1 MARPSFSYR
10 TLAALI
16 LLAVL
21 AVVCTSLGKWQLS
34 RAAERDAI
42 RASIDHGRSRA
53 PLQLTADT
61 PAQALAPWRAATAE
75 GAWRPDLTVLL
86 ENRNY
91 QGQPGYWVATPLLLQ
106 QPANTAV
113 LVLRGWLPREALA
126 VAGGSQQGQDASGLP
141 PGASSSGTVR
151 GALKTLT
158 LPEGARLVQGELLQH
173 VPRLFDLGEW
183 GAGKHAT
190 HLPSALPLEDG
201 SLPAVQNL
209 EIKDYAAATG
219 LTFIPIVL
227 AQTAADRASGATVQ
241 ANAARPSQDDPASQL
256 HDTHAQHAD
265 TTADAVGAQAT
276 GPAANQAANSSL
288 VYDWPT
294 PSLDSDKNRGYALQ
308 WFGFATIA
316 VIAWL
321 VVAAR
326 ALRRKKNS

>member
-21 AVVCTSLGKWQLS
+21 AVVCTSLGNWQLD

-42 RASIDHGRSRA
+42 RASIEQGRSRT
-53 PLQLTADT
+53 PLQLAADT
-61 PAQALAPWRAATAE
+61 PVQALTPWRAATAQ
-75 GAWRPDLTVLL
+75 GTWRPDLTVLL

-91 QGQPGYWVATPLLLQ
+91 QGKPGYWVATPLLLQ
-106 QPANTAV
+106 QPADTAV

-126 VAGGSQQGQDASGLP
+126 VAGGSQQGQDAPGLP
-141 PGASSSGTVR
+141 PGVSTSGTVR
-151 GALKTLT
+151 GALKTLA
-158 LPEGARLVQGELLQH
+158 LPQGERMVQGELLQH

-190 HLPSALPLEDG
+190 HLPSTLPLENG

-209 EIKDYAAATG
+209 EINDYAAATG

-227 AQTAADRASGATVQ
+227 AQTAADHAAGASVQ
-241 ANAARPSQDDPASQL
+241 ANAARPSQDGPASQP
-256 HDTHAQHAD
+256 HSSQAQHAD
-265 TTADAVGAQAT
+265 ATADAVAAPAT
-276 GPAANQAANSSL
+276 DPAANSSL

-294 PSLDSDKNRGYALQ
+294 PSLDSDQNRGYALQ
-308 WFGFATIA
+308 WFGFAAIA
-316 VIAWL
+316 AIAWL
-321 VVAAR
+321 VVAGR